1 MSIKLKY
8 NFIYAKLVSAD
19 DDVVGLIA
27 YGIYKKHKIE
37 FITKIKDEQGR
48 EPTDEECS
56 SFFAASTTDCQLNN
70 YRSQAETMLSEMV
83 GNIANEE
90 LTHYESEM
98 LQNYKKEISSCLPS
112 NGKTFGISILAG
124 VVSTLLFT
132 LIAGIFY
139 FIGET
144 SDRSTRSKTKELMEN
159 VYKVP
164 SDSIMTRAK

>member
-1 MSIKLKY
+1 
-8 NFIYAKLVSAD
+8 
-19 DDVVGLIA
+19 
-27 YGIYKKHKIE
+27 
-37 FITKIKDEQGR
+37 
-48 EPTDEECS
+48 
-56 SFFAASTTDCQLNN
+56 
-70 YRSQAETMLSEMV
+70 MLSEMV

-164 SDSIMTRAK
+164 SDSI

>member
-1 MSIKLKY
+1 MDSRY
-8 NFIYAKLVSAD
+8 NLIYAKLVTAE

-37 FITKIKDEQGR
+37 FITKIKDEHGR
-48 EPTDEECS
+48 EPTADECR
-56 SFFAASTTDCQLNN
+56 SFFAASTTSSQLSN

-90 LTHYESEM
+90 LTRYENEM
-98 LQNYKKEISSCLPS
+98 LKNYKKELASCLPS
-112 NGKTFGISILAG
+112 NGKTFGISIMAG
-124 VVSTLLFT
+124 IISTLLFT

-144 SDRSTRSKTKELMEN
+144 SDRSTRVKTKALMETVHVN
-159 VYKVP
+159 P
-164 SDSIMTRAK
+164 TDSTAQNN